1 MVAHKQWYFED
12 TKDPNVATR
21 TFTLYPNPSTMSSPF
36 PTKEIT
42 ALPTTALN
50 GQTLYWEGQTTPVE
64 WSFGG
69 TIRDAALY
77 EALRAWVYARSGP
90 INVYD
95 HFGRRITVL
104 FRSFAPEPPERAKGG
119 VYWYHKYTITALV
132 MSIGAPK
139 TNEVPA

>member
-12 TKDPNVATR
+12 PKDTNPATR
-21 TFTLYPNPSTMSSPF
+21 KFTLWPNPNTMTSPF
-36 PTKEIT
+36 PTKQIT

-50 GQTLYWEGQTTPVE
+50 GQTLLWEGQATPVE

-69 TIRDAALY
+69 TIRDAQLY

-95 HFGRRITVL
+95 HFGRKIVTV
-104 FRSFAPEPPERAKGG
+104 FTSFQPEPPERAKGG
-119 VYWYHKYTITALV
+119 VYWYHKYTITGLALSV
-132 MSIGAPK
+132 GAPK
-139 TNEVPA
+139 TSEVPA